1 MKEGDKVKTQAVLHG
16 GEFMGEM
23 KAEKAFTI
31 GKITEQDRA
40 EAAMNPS
47 MRMSM
52 AAPVVQKIDL
62 KSEESVRIGVARV
75 KADLRSL
82 ATAMEAYFID
92 YNTYTANGPTLTT
105 PISYMTHIPADPFDK
120 SLAPLRII
128 VSNKSPEAG
137 QAGKQQG
144 KKKGKRQGKNQ
155 QVQAPKYNFW
165 TAYSVGPDQADNH
178 AEIVFDPTNGVVS
191 GGDIVRWKQ

>member
-1 MKEGDKVKTQAVLHG
+1 MKTQAVLHG

-144 KKKGKRQGKNQ
+144 KKRGKNRP
-155 QVQAPKYNFW
+155 VQIPKYNFW
-165 TAYSVGPDQADNH
+165 TAYSVGPDQVDGH
-178 AEIVFDPTNGVVS
+178 GEIAYDPTNGMIS
-191 GGDIVRWKQ
+191 GGDIIRIGP